1 MMRMSV
7 HTNSAAQ
14 SIRQNLQSI
23 SGDLSASMTRL
34 GTGKAI
40 NSAKDNAAGL
50 QIAVRLQAQNR
61 GMAVAMQNTQNAT
74 TMLQTADGAFGE
86 ATNILYRMKDL
97 ATQAADGAATDKD
110 REAMQAEYNELGK
123 ELANIMTNTSF
134 GGEKLLA
141 STGGKL
147 ASALTFQIG
156 ADSSETMTVNFSADL
171 KKLDDSFSAISA
183 SYKPTEA
190 GQSGTELIDGANA
203 QIDLINAALDNV
215 GVTRSSIGASQ
226 NRLNHVANNLSNMMA
241 NTADAYGRITDTD
254 MAAESA
260 NMTAKQVLMQTSTAM
275 LKQASSMSQ
284 MVLSLVQ

>member
-1 MMRMSV
+1 MMTMSV

-14 SIRQNLQSI
+14 TIRRNMQSI
-23 SGDLSASMTRL
+23 SSDLNASMTRL

-50 QIAVRLQAQNR
+50 QMAVRLQAQNR

-74 TMLQTADGAFGE
+74 SMLQTADGAFGE

-97 ATQAADGAATDKD
+97 ATQAADGAATEKD
-110 REAMQAEYNELGK
+110 REAMQAEYNELGA

-141 STGGKL
+141 ASGGKL
-147 ASALTFQIG
+147 TSALTFQIG
-156 ADSSETMTVNFSADL
+156 ADASETMKVDFSGDL
-171 KKLDDSFSAISA
+171 KKLGDSFGAISSAYKADA
-183 SYKPTEA
+183 SAEK
-190 GQSGTELIDGANA
+190 GTELIDGANE
-203 QIDLINAALDNV
+203 QIGLINAALDDL
-215 GVTRSSIGASQ
+215 GVARSSIGATQ
-226 NRLNHVANNLSNMMA
+226 NRLSHVANNLNNMMA
-241 NTADAYGRITDTD
+241 NTTDAHGRITDTD

-275 LKQASSMSQ
+275 LKQTSSMSQ